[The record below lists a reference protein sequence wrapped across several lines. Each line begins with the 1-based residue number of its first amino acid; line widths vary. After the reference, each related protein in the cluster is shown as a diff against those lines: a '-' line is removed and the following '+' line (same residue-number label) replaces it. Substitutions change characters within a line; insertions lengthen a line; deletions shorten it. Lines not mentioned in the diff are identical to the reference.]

1 MRHIGTWHMTEQMKN
16 PDGMGQGR
24 GCSAAQSFRKTFE
37 ELRGRF
43 SFLQEHQKKLDDFRC
58 RQKLRECSGSGA
70 CRMPARSRD
79 DVATFPF
86 PQFPL
91 SPLKGEEDPAEPAS

>member
-1 MRHIGTWHMTEQMKN
+1 MTEQMKN

-58 RQKLRECSGSGA
+58 RQKLS
-70 CRMPARSRD
+70 
-79 DVATFPF
+79 
-86 PQFPL
+86 
-91 SPLKGEEDPAEPAS
+91 